1 MSGIVDVNVLLKV
14 PTGLNILKVD
24 NLDVAKLKTVS
35 IDLKKI
41 KWCSGKEVVRA
52 VKKLRQ

>member
-24 NLDVAKLKTVS
+24 NLHVAKLKTVS
-35 IDLKKI
+35 IDLKKN
-41 KWCSGKEVVRA
+41 K
-52 VKKLRQ
+52 